1 MTYVTEMYVLTQ
13 HPRGQSSLDPAQAI
27 TPVFW
32 NSQIQLQM
40 FNEVQ
45 DGQPESMQADTA
57 WAAVYPQ
64 TQVKYKKS
72 HM

>member
-1 MTYVTEMYVLTQ
+1 MTYVTEMYVFTQ

-45 DGQPESMQADTA
+45 DGQPESM
-57 WAAVYPQ
+57 
-64 TQVKYKKS
+64 
-72 HM
+72 